1 MRQAIPC
8 GEDVR
13 TAKRDYTVGEIVPLG
28 GLKNFCFIEKYWM
41 VRPLFLMLEI
51 NNLPGNPDLSI
62 KQNLLLDRDFIMK
75 GVK

>member
-1 MRQAIPC
+1 M
-8 GEDVR
+8 
-13 TAKRDYTVGEIVPLG
+13 GEIVPLG
-28 GLKNFCFIEKYWM
+28 GLKYFCFIEKYWM

-62 KQNLLLDRDFIMK
+62 KQNLLLYRDLIMK